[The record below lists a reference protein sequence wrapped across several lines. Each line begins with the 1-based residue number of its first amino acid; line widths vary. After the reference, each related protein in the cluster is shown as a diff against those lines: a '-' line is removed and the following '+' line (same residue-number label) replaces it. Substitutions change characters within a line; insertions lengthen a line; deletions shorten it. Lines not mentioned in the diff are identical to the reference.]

1 MLCTL
6 KTWKNAGMPRINRK
20 LTEAEIKNAKPKAK
34 AYKVYDEG
42 GLYLLV
48 RPTGTKVWQF
58 PYRLDDKYNTFTIGQ
73 YPEIGSAE
81 ARKRRDEA
89 KTLIREGHDPNR
101 AKEARRRE
109 NIGIKEKTF
118 EFLARE
124 WFLKQTWV
132 PKHRKN
138 IERTFEKDVFPVIGD
153 LQIDKI
159 TPRDI
164 ISIIEDIEA
173 RDAPDIAK
181 RVSQHS
187 AKIFDH
193 AINKGLC
200 DYNPAQGRS
209 AIIKTKKVQ
218 HRPHL
223 KENQLPEFLERLEN
237 YKGGKLVQL
246 AIKLLLLTFVRPG
259 ELRHARWSE
268 IDEANKV
275 WRIPAARMKMRRDH
289 IVPLS
294 RQALEI
300 IKQIRTISGQTD
312 LLFPGQRRADRP
324 ISDVTLL
331 KAFQIMGYSGENK
344 VVPHGMRATAST
356 ILNERKFHR
365 DAIERQLAHLEQNKI
380 RAAYHHA
387 EYLEERQNMMQWY
400 ADFIDK
406 QGTKNEKE
414 AS

>member
-6 KTWKNAGMPRINRK
+6 KTWKNAVMPRINRK

-81 ARKRRDEA
+81 ARKRRDDA
-89 KTLIREGHDPNR
+89 KALIREGHDPNR

-132 PKHRKN
+132 TKHRKN

-173 RDAPDIAK
+173 RDAPDTQ
-181 RVSQHS
+181 VV
-187 AKIFDH
+187 
-193 AINKGLC
+193 KGV
-200 DYNPAQGRS
+200 
-209 AIIKTKKVQ
+209 II
-218 HRPHL
+218 
-223 KENQLPEFLERLEN
+223 
-237 YKGGKLVQL
+237 
-246 AIKLLLLTFVRPG
+246 
-259 ELRHARWSE
+259 
-268 IDEANKV
+268 
-275 WRIPAARMKMRRDH
+275 
-289 IVPLS
+289 
-294 RQALEI
+294 ALED
-300 IKQIRTISGQTD
+300 D
-312 LLFPGQRRADRP
+312 LRVRRALTMTQGIQFYRYQVSFKLFPVA
-324 ISDVTLL
+324 
-331 KAFQIMGYSGENK
+331 
-344 VVPHGMRATAST
+344 
-356 ILNERKFHR
+356 
-365 DAIERQLAHLEQNKI
+365 
-380 RAAYHHA
+380 
-387 EYLEERQNMMQWY
+387 
-400 ADFIDK
+400 
-406 QGTKNEKE
+406 
-414 AS
+414 